1 MTFRHTFGTANFPG
15 NLLREGLHEG
25 FVEIFAQQ
33 FETGTVLDVDE
44 DTMPPELA
52 ESSIE
57 VNPSDAFSVTI
68 TLSFF
73 DT

>member
-1 MTFRHTFGTANFPG
+1 MTFRHTLGTANFPG
-15 NLLREGLHEG
+15 SVLRPGLNEG
-25 FVEIFAQQ
+25 FLEIFEPQS
-33 FETGTVLDVDE
+33 ETSGILDVGE
-44 DTMPPELA
+44 DNSPPELV

-57 VNPSDAFSVTI
+57 VNPADAFSVTI

>member
-1 MTFRHTFGTANFPG
+1 MTFRHTLGTATFPG

-33 FETGTVLDVDE
+33 SDTGTVFDVDE
-44 DTMPPELA
+44 DTTPPELA

-57 VNPSDAFSVTI
+57 VNPADAFSVTI
-68 TLSFF
+68 NLSFY
-73 DT
+73 DN

>member
-1 MTFRHTFGTANFPG
+1 MAFRHTLGTAKFHG
-15 NLLREGLHEG
+15 CVLRPGLHEG
-25 FVEIFAQQ
+25 FVEIFEQQ
-33 FETGTVLDVDE
+33 SETGGILHVDE
-44 DTMPPELA
+44 DNSPPELV

-57 VNPSDAFSVTI
+57 INPADAFSVTI

>member
-1 MTFRHTFGTANFPG
+1 MTFRHTLGTAKFPG
-15 NLLREGLHEG
+15 SVLRPGLHEG
-25 FVEIFAQQ
+25 FVEIFEPQSEASG
-33 FETGTVLDVDE
+33 FLDVD
-44 DTMPPELA
+44 DDNSPPELA

-57 VNPSDAFSVTI
+57 VTPADAFSVTI

>member
-1 MTFRHTFGTANFPG
+1 MTFRYTLGTAKFPG
-15 NLLREGLHEG
+15 SILREGLHESY
-25 FVEIFAQQ
+25 VEIFPEQS
-33 FETGTVLDVDE
+33 ETGGILDVDE
-44 DTMPPELA
+44 DTTPPELA

-57 VNPSDAFSVTI
+57 VSPADAFSVTI

>member
-1 MTFRHTFGTANFPG
+1 MTFRHTLGTAKFPG
-15 NLLREGLHEG
+15 NLLHEGLHEG
-25 FVEIFAQQ
+25 FVEIFEQQ
-33 FETGTVLDVDE
+33 SENGGILDVDE
-44 DTMPPELA
+44 DNSTPELA

-57 VNPSDAFSVTI
+57 VNPADAFSVTI

>member
-1 MTFRHTFGTANFPG
+1 MTFRHTLGTANFPG

-33 FETGTVLDVDE
+33 SETGTVFDVDE
-44 DTMPPELA
+44 DTKPPELA
-52 ESSIE
+52 DSSIE
-57 VNPSDAFSVTI
+57 DNPADAFSETI
-68 TLSFF
+68 NLSFY

>member
-1 MTFRHTFGTANFPG
+1 MTFRHTLSVWKFPG
-15 NLLREGLHEG
+15 SILRPGLHEG
-25 FVEIFAQQ
+25 FLEIFEPQS
-33 FETGTVLDVDE
+33 ETGGILDVDE
-44 DTMPPELA
+44 DNSPPELV

-57 VNPSDAFSVTI
+57 VNPADAFSVSI

>member
-1 MTFRHTFGTANFPG
+1 MTFRHTLGTTKFPG
-15 NLLREGLHEG
+15 SVLRPGLHEG
-25 FVEIFAQQ
+25 FVEIFEPQS
-33 FETGTVLDVDE
+33 ETGGILDVDE
-44 DTMPPELA
+44 DNSPPELV

-57 VNPSDAFSVTI
+57 VNPADAFSVTI

>member
-1 MTFRHTFGTANFPG
+1 
-15 NLLREGLHEG
+15 
-25 FVEIFAQQ
+25 VEIFEPQS
-33 FETGTVLDVDE
+33 ETSGILHVDE
-44 DTMPPELA
+44 DNSPPDLV

-57 VNPSDAFSVTI
+57 VNFADAFSVTI

>member
-1 MTFRHTFGTANFPG
+1 MTFRHTLGTANFPG
-15 NLLREGLHEG
+15 SVLRPGLDEC
-25 FVEIFAQQ
+25 FVEIFEPQS
-33 FETGTVLDVDE
+33 ETNGILDVDE
-44 DTMPPELA
+44 DNSPPELV

-57 VNPSDAFSVTI
+57 VNPADAFSVTI

>member
-1 MTFRHTFGTANFPG
+1 MTFRHTLGTAKFPRSV
-15 NLLREGLHEG
+15 LRPGLHEG
-25 FVEIFAQQ
+25 FVEIFEPQS
-33 FETGTVLDVDE
+33 ETSGIFDVDE
-44 DTMPPELA
+44 DNSPPELV

-57 VNPSDAFSVTI
+57 VNPADAFSITI

>member
-1 MTFRHTFGTANFPG
+1 MTFRHTLGTSKFPG
-15 NLLREGLHEG
+15 RVLRPGLHEG
-25 FVEIFAQQ
+25 FVEIFEPQS
-33 FETGTVLDVDE
+33 ETSGILDVDE
-44 DTMPPELA
+44 DNSPPELV

-57 VNPSDAFSVTI
+57 VNPADAFSVTI

>member
-1 MTFRHTFGTANFPG
+1 MTFRHTLGTTNFPG
-15 NLLREGLHEG
+15 SVLREGLHEG
-25 FVEIFAQQ
+25 FVEIFSEQS
-33 FETGTVLDVDE
+33 ETNGILDADE
-44 DTMPPELA
+44 DATPPELV

-57 VNPSDAFSVTI
+57 VTPTNAFSVTI

>member
-1 MTFRHTFGTANFPG
+1 MSKFPG
-15 NLLREGLHEG
+15 SVLPQGLHEG
-25 FVEIFAQQ
+25 IVEIFEPQS
-33 FETGTVLDVDE
+33 ETGGILDVDE
-44 DTMPPELA
+44 DNSPPKLV

-57 VNPSDAFSVTI
+57 VNPADAFSVTI